1 MMKFSLNAKALIIA
15 TVISGLAM
23 GPILVMDQTVKAQ
36 PTKSLT
42 CDTSKHTK
50 DYCDGFVVGKTDCR
64 DGRKYDGNSPS
75 HTTNWKGGY
84 RAGWT
89 GAGCHVP

>member
-42 CDTSKHTK
+42 CDTSKHSK
-50 DYCDGFVVGKTDCR
+50 DYCDGFTVGKTDCR
-64 DGRKYDGNSPS
+64 DGKRYNTSGHTKNWVDGY
-75 HTTNWKGGY
+75 K
-84 RAGWT
+84 AGWT

>member
-1 MMKFSLNAKALIIA
+1 MMKFSLNAKALVIA
-15 TVISGLAM
+15 TVISGLAI
-23 GPILVMDQTVKAQ
+23 GPTLLMEQTVKAA
-36 PTKSLT
+36 PGKSLT

-64 DGRKYDGNSPS
+64 DGKRFNTSGHTKNWSDGY
-75 HTTNWKGGY
+75 K
-84 RAGWT
+84 AGWT

>member
-1 MMKFSLNAKALIIA
+1 
-15 TVISGLAM
+15 
-23 GPILVMDQTVKAQ
+23 MDHLVKAASGG
-36 PTKSLT
+36 SLT

-64 DGRKYDGNSPS
+64 DKKRFDTSGHTKNWSDGY
-75 HTTNWKGGY
+75 K
-84 RAGWT
+84 AGWT

>member
-1 MMKFSLNAKALIIA
+1 MMKVSSRTKALIIA
-15 TVISGLAM
+15 TVISGLAI
-23 GPILVMDQTVKAQ
+23 GPTLLMDHPVKAA
-36 PTKSLT
+36 PGGSLT

-64 DGRKYDGNSPS
+64 DKKRFDTSGHTKNWSDGY
-75 HTTNWKGGY
+75 K
-84 RAGWT
+84 AGWT